1 MAAVDA
7 TTAAREPWRG
17 RRLAVL
23 KRGLYDTTATETV
36 NERGRIVTRGEGMN
50 NATFNALAR
59 RRAFSVRPREN
70 YEEEHRERGLR
81 YITSLIESVNRGER
95 TLKVL
100 NIFNLGLTDITD
112 IPGIVPVLR
121 NIKELDCQGNLL
133 TDLPNLREFAPAL
146 ERLNCSNNQLT
157 SLPPLPDTL
166 SELTCSTNLLRALP
180 RPLPPRVFK
189 LNCGHNQLIYLPPLP
204 LRLNYLSCEGNQ
216 LRALPE
222 LPRELWKLS
231 CQSNQLTILPELPQ
245 FLMDLNCS
253 NNKLTFL
260 PRLPTSP
267 YFNLSISNN
276 PFREPL
282 TPYGKMREIRN
293 RPMIREIVT
302 LVNDYWDHQTV
313 EAVGR
318 EMVNPESRLSA
329 GTGQPDRVGFGFP
342 VGPDSNILKF
352 LGIGTG
358 INEGFNEAR
367 ARLRTKVNPN
377 PLAAVN
383 TSLFKGGSGH
393 RRTKRSKKSHRHTR
407 RK

>member
-7 TTAAREPWRG
+7 TTAAGEPWRG

-36 NERGRIVTRGEGMN
+36 NESGRIVTRGEGIN

-81 YITSLIESVNRGER
+81 YIISLIQAVNRGER
-95 TLKVL
+95 TLTVL
-100 NIFNLGLTDITD
+100 NIFDIGLTDITD
-112 IPGIVPVLR
+112 IPGILPVLR
-121 NIKELDCQGNLL
+121 NIKEIDCQRNLL
-133 TDLPNLREFAPAL
+133 TDLPNLRVLAPAL

-157 SLPPLPDTL
+157 SLPPFPDTL
-166 SELTCSTNLLRALP
+166 LDLNCSNNLLRALP
-180 RPLPPRVFK
+180 RPLHPKLFK
-189 LNCGHNQLIYLPPLP
+189 LNCSHNQLIYLPPLP
-204 LRLNYLSCEGNQ
+204 LKLNFLTCDQNQ
-216 LRALPE
+216 LKE
-222 LPRELWKLS
+222 LPDLPKELWDLS
-231 CQSNQLTILPELPQ
+231 CQNNQLTILPELPRHL
-245 FLMDLNCS
+245 FNLKCS
-253 NNKLTFL
+253 NNNLTFL

-267 YFNLSISNN
+267 YFNLSIYNN

-293 RPMIREIVT
+293 KLIIREIVT

-313 EAVGR
+313 ETLGR
-318 EMVNPESRLSA
+318 EMVNPESQLSA
-329 GTGQPDRVGFGFP
+329 GTGQPDRRGFGFP

-383 TSLFKGGSGH
+383 TSLFTGGKRH
-393 RRTKRSKKSHRHTR
+393 RKTKRSKKSHRHTR